1 MKKAINQ
8 VDKKNIFG
16 IRKSKIAGTVSA
28 VIAILGIFGATVTVS
43 ADTATISY
51 NYVTTNELSQSEK
64 EQIVSAIPQH
74 VKADTTVYV
83 VYQPKNTIN
92 LPNTGDIQT
101 PILATLGTGLIVLAI
116 TVVGKGK
123 KKRKVISGLF
133 TLATIGGSFIAQP
146 LAAIQVSTFAHLS
159 QSVTLT
165 VGDELPSGIKD
176 IAGFEF
182 VGYIY
187 HTDAS
192 QEIGTVPTIEEKSTS
207 SSDIT
212 VKPSSSVQNNEVA
225 PEHTS
230 QTSSETAISNT
241 SPIHGSLS
249 LNVPETSTSV
259 NEQTS
264 EVTSTTG
271 NGPEPSTET
280 VNSESLPTSS
290 TEPKSEIVKT
300 SEVIETSSVS
310 TVMSDSISYS
320 SEVVTSLEYG
330 SQLSESIIYSTEI
343 IYSEITS
350 TDSNGSTVSST
361 TEVSVPTSTIESVIV
376 STSTETSEIIS
387 TSSIVQVPSETT
399 VITSEVVESSEVIIH
414 SETPTSSENSVTN
427 SESSNSSETAID
439 SQEQTTSENS
449 VTNSEGSNNSET
461 AINSQEQTHSETE
474 TIPEQFETITET
486 LVEIIPFETITKTD
500 NTVWLSDS
508 PTLEVSGQ
516 NGSNTYKVSKKV
528 DKNGQ
533 VISEEKVLVEHIEPI
548 TQVIVSGT
556 KEFELVEETVTETI
570 PFETKQI
577 TDATKWKDDIP
588 TVKESGVNGT
598 NSFKV
603 TKKVDKNG
611 QVISEEKILVG
622 HIEPVTEVTVSGT
635 KEFELVEETV
645 TETIPFE
652 TKQITDATKWK
663 DENPTVK
670 ESGVNGTNS
679 FKVTKKVDK
688 NGQVISEEKILVEHI
703 EPITQVTVVGT
714 KEFEEKI
721 TVSKEIIP
729 FTTIEEKDSTKY
741 SSEPKQILVIGKNG
755 LNEITTITKVTK
767 DGTVISTSSSSK
779 ELEKMI
785 PEHIVVGTKVVSEND
800 LLLEIPVEAI
810 YSYDSTLTGYFGDA
824 KNLVSAEEIHAYPD
838 EKKVLAWDSEALD
851 QFASAENLT
860 QEQASKLENIL
871 NKEKLVQ
878 EFMTILNEGRRA
890 EGLVPMEVSTDPV
903 ILAGSQQRAT
913 EMAEYGS
920 LRYKGTPEGAH
931 KRPDGTNWQT
941 VFTQDEL
948 SGYSQIAENMGMRV
962 GDNIVELLD
971 EKYLAQSIYTQWYLS
986 PGHKKVMMLDIDNPR
1001 FAFSVSFGD
1010 KMEFNNENSN
1020 PNILAIFNLIVT
1032 NVATDGQEYVWI
1044 SAKP

>member
-1 MKKAINQ
+1 MKKATNQ
-8 VDKKNIFG
+8 VEKKNIFG

-83 VYQPKNTIN
+83 VYQPKNTTN

-146 LAAIQVSTFAHLS
+146 LAAIQVTTFAHLS

-439 SQEQTTSENS
+439 SQEQTISENS
-449 VTNSEGSNNSET
+449 VTNSESSNSSET

-500 NTVWLSDS
+500 NTAWSSNS
-508 PTLEVSGQ
+508 PTVEVSGQ

-548 TQVIVSGT
+548 TQVIVVGT

-570 PFETKQI
+570 PFETNQI

-598 NSFKV
+598 N
-603 TKKVDKNG
+603 T
-611 QVISEEKILVG
+611 
-622 HIEPVTEVTVSGT
+622 
-635 KEFELVEETV
+635 
-645 TETIPFE
+645 
-652 TKQITDATKWK
+652 
-663 DENPTVK
+663 
-670 ESGVNGTNS
+670 

-838 EKKVLAWDSEALD
+838 EKKALAWDSEALD

-931 KRPDGTNWQT
+931 KRPDGTNWQSI
-941 VFTQDEL
+941 FTQDEL

>member
-83 VYQPKNTIN
+83 VYQPKNTTN

-146 LAAIQVSTFAHLS
+146 LAAIQVTTFAHLS

-439 SQEQTTSENS
+439 SQEQTISENS
-449 VTNSEGSNNSET
+449 VTNSESSNSSET

-516 NGSNTYKVSKKV
+516 NGSNTFKVSKKI

-548 TQVIVSGT
+548 NQVIVVGT

-611 QVISEEKILVG
+611 QVISEEKILG
-622 HIEPVTEVTVSGT
+622 EHIEPVTQVIVSGT

>member
-1 MKKAINQ
+1 
-8 VDKKNIFG
+8 
-16 IRKSKIAGTVSA
+16 
-28 VIAILGIFGATVTVS
+28 
-43 ADTATISY
+43 
-51 NYVTTNELSQSEK
+51 
-64 EQIVSAIPQH
+64 
-74 VKADTTVYV
+74 
-83 VYQPKNTIN
+83 
-92 LPNTGDIQT
+92 
-101 PILATLGTGLIVLAI
+101 
-116 TVVGKGK
+116 
-123 KKRKVISGLF
+123 
-133 TLATIGGSFIAQP
+133 
-146 LAAIQVSTFAHLS
+146 
-159 QSVTLT
+159 
-165 VGDELPSGIKD
+165 
-176 IAGFEF
+176 
-182 VGYIY
+182 
-187 HTDAS
+187 
-192 QEIGTVPTIEEKSTS
+192 
-207 SSDIT
+207 
-212 VKPSSSVQNNEVA
+212 
-225 PEHTS
+225 
-230 QTSSETAISNT
+230 
-241 SPIHGSLS
+241 
-249 LNVPETSTSV
+249 
-259 NEQTS
+259 
-264 EVTSTTG
+264 
-271 NGPEPSTET
+271 
-280 VNSESLPTSS
+280 
-290 TEPKSEIVKT
+290 
-300 SEVIETSSVS
+300 
-310 TVMSDSISYS
+310 
-320 SEVVTSLEYG
+320 
-330 SQLSESIIYSTEI
+330 
-343 IYSEITS
+343 
-350 TDSNGSTVSST
+350 
-361 TEVSVPTSTIESVIV
+361 
-376 STSTETSEIIS
+376 
-387 TSSIVQVPSETT
+387 
-399 VITSEVVESSEVIIH
+399 
-414 SETPTSSENSVTN
+414 
-427 SESSNSSETAID
+427 
-439 SQEQTTSENS
+439 
-449 VTNSEGSNNSET
+449 
-461 AINSQEQTHSETE
+461 
-474 TIPEQFETITET
+474 
-486 LVEIIPFETITKTD
+486 
-500 NTVWLSDS
+500 
-508 PTLEVSGQ
+508 
-516 NGSNTYKVSKKV
+516 
-528 DKNGQ
+528 
-533 VISEEKVLVEHIEPI
+533 
-548 TQVIVSGT
+548 
-556 KEFELVEETVTETI
+556 
-570 PFETKQI
+570 
-577 TDATKWKDDIP
+577 
-588 TVKESGVNGT
+588 
-598 NSFKV
+598 
-603 TKKVDKNG
+603 
-611 QVISEEKILVG
+611 
-622 HIEPVTEVTVSGT
+622 
-635 KEFELVEETV
+635 LVEETV

-670 ESGVNGTNS
+670 ESGVNGTNT

-931 KRPDGTNWQT
+931 KRPDGTNWQSI
-941 VFTQDEL
+941 FTQDEL

>member
-1 MKKAINQ
+1 MKKATNQ
-8 VDKKNIFG
+8 VEKKNIFG

-83 VYQPKNTIN
+83 VYQPKNTTN

-146 LAAIQVSTFAHLS
+146 LAAIQVTTFAHLS

-439 SQEQTTSENS
+439 SQEQTISENS
-449 VTNSEGSNNSET
+449 VTNSESSNSSET

-516 NGSNTYKVSKKV
+516 NGSNTFKVSKKI

-548 TQVIVSGT
+548 NQVIVVGT

-611 QVISEEKILVG
+611 QVISEEKILG
-622 HIEPVTEVTVSGT
+622 EHIEPVTQVIVSGT

>member
-1 MKKAINQ
+1 MKKATNQ

-16 IRKSKIAGTVSA
+16 IRKSKIAGAVSA

-83 VYQPKNTIN
+83 VYQPKNTTN

-146 LAAIQVSTFAHLS
+146 LAAIQVTTFAHLS

-330 SQLSESIIYSTEI
+330 SQLSESITYSTEI

-449 VTNSEGSNNSET
+449 VTNSESSNSSET

-500 NTVWLSDS
+500 NTAWSSDS
-508 PTLEVSGQ
+508 PTVEVSGQ

-533 VISEEKVLVEHIEPI
+533 VISEEKILVEHIEPV
-548 TQVIVSGT
+548 TQVNV
-556 KEFELVEETVTETI
+556 V
-570 PFETKQI
+570 
-577 TDATKWKDDIP
+577 
-588 TVKESGVNGT
+588 
-598 NSFKV
+598 
-603 TKKVDKNG
+603 
-611 QVISEEKILVG
+611 
-622 HIEPVTEVTVSGT
+622 GT

-670 ESGVNGTNS
+670 ESGVNGTNT

-688 NGQVISEEKILVEHI
+688 NGQVISEEKVLVEHI
-703 EPITQVTVVGT
+703 EPVTQVIVVGTKEFELVEETVTETIPFETKQITDATKWKDDIPTVKESGLNGTNTFKVTKKVDKNGQVISEEKVLVEHIEPVTQVTVVGT

-800 LLLEIPVEAI
+800 LLLAIPVEAI

-931 KRPDGTNWQT
+931 KRPDGTNWQI

-948 SGYSQIAENMGMRV
+948 SGYSQIAENMGMRA

-1001 FAFSVSFGD
+1001 FAFSVGFGD
-1010 KMEFNNENSN
+1010 KMEFNNENGN
-1020 PNILAIFNLIVT
+1020 PDVLAIFNLIVT

>member
-1 MKKAINQ
+1 MKKATNQ
-8 VDKKNIFG
+8 VEKKNIFG

-28 VIAILGIFGATVTVS
+28 IIAILGIFGATVTVS

-83 VYQPKNTIN
+83 VYQPKNTTN

-116 TVVGKGK
+116 TVVEKGK

-133 TLATIGGSFIAQP
+133 TLATISGSFIAQP

-259 NEQTS
+259 KEQTS

-290 TEPKSEIVKT
+290 TEPQSEIVKT
-300 SEVIETSSVS
+300 TEVIETSSVS

-427 SESSNSSETAID
+427 SEISNSSETAID

-449 VTNSEGSNNSET
+449 VTNSESSNSSET

-516 NGSNTYKVSKKV
+516 NGSNTFKVSKKI

-548 TQVIVSGT
+548 NQVIVVGT

-611 QVISEEKILVG
+611 QVISEEKILG
-622 HIEPVTEVTVSGT
+622 EHIEPVTQVIVSGT

>member
-165 VGDELPSGIKD
+165 IGDELPSGIKD

-439 SQEQTTSENS
+439 SQEQTISENS
-449 VTNSEGSNNSET
+449 VTNSESSNSSET

-474 TIPEQFETITET
+474 TIPEQFEIITET

-500 NTVWLSDS
+500 NTAWLSDS
-508 PTLEVSGQ
+508 PTVEVSGQ

-548 TQVIVSGT
+548 NQVIV
-556 KEFELVEETVTETI
+556 V
-570 PFETKQI
+570 
-577 TDATKWKDDIP
+577 
-588 TVKESGVNGT
+588 
-598 NSFKV
+598 
-603 TKKVDKNG
+603 
-611 QVISEEKILVG
+611 
-622 HIEPVTEVTVSGT
+622 GT

-670 ESGVNGTNS
+670 ESGINGSNT

-688 NGQVISEEKILVEHI
+688 NRQVISEEKILVEHIEPINQVIVVGTKEFELVEETVTEIIPFETKQITDATKWKDDIPTVKESGINGSNTFKVTKKVDKNRQVISEEKILVEHI

-890 EGLVPMEVSTDPV
+890 EGLVPMEVTTDPV

-920 LRYKGTPEGAH
+920 LRYKGTPDGAH
-931 KRPDGTNWQT
+931 KRPDGTNWQSI
-941 VFTQDEL
+941 FTQDEL

-1020 PNILAIFNLIVT
+1020 PNILTIFNLIVT

>member
-83 VYQPKNTIN
+83 VYQPKNTTN

-146 LAAIQVSTFAHLS
+146 LAAIQVTTFAHLS

-310 TVMSDSISYS
+310 TVMSDSIFYS

-427 SESSNSSETAID
+427 SESSNSSETAI
-439 SQEQTTSENS
+439 
-449 VTNSEGSNNSET
+449 
-461 AINSQEQTHSETE
+461 NSQEQTHSETE

-516 NGSNTYKVSKKV
+516 NGSNTYKVSKKI

-548 TQVIVSGT
+548 NQVIVVGT

-588 TVKESGVNGT
+588 TVKE
-598 NSFKV
+598 
-603 TKKVDKNG
+603 
-611 QVISEEKILVG
+611 
-622 HIEPVTEVTVSGT
+622 
-635 KEFELVEETV
+635 
-645 TETIPFE
+645 
-652 TKQITDATKWK
+652 
-663 DENPTVK
+663 
-670 ESGVNGTNS
+670 
-679 FKVTKKVDK
+679 
-688 NGQVISEEKILVEHI
+688 
-703 EPITQVTVVGT
+703 
-714 KEFEEKI
+714 
-721 TVSKEIIP
+721 
-729 FTTIEEKDSTKY
+729 
-741 SSEPKQILVIGKNG
+741 
-755 LNEITTITKVTK
+755 
-767 DGTVISTSSSSK
+767 
-779 ELEKMI
+779 
-785 PEHIVVGTKVVSEND
+785 
-800 LLLEIPVEAI
+800 
-810 YSYDSTLTGYFGDA
+810 
-824 KNLVSAEEIHAYPD
+824 
-838 EKKVLAWDSEALD
+838 
-851 QFASAENLT
+851 
-860 QEQASKLENIL
+860 
-871 NKEKLVQ
+871 
-878 EFMTILNEGRRA
+878 
-890 EGLVPMEVSTDPV
+890 
-903 ILAGSQQRAT
+903 
-913 EMAEYGS
+913 
-920 LRYKGTPEGAH
+920 
-931 KRPDGTNWQT
+931 
-941 VFTQDEL
+941 
-948 SGYSQIAENMGMRV
+948 
-962 GDNIVELLD
+962 
-971 EKYLAQSIYTQWYLS
+971 
-986 PGHKKVMMLDIDNPR
+986 
-1001 FAFSVSFGD
+1001 
-1010 KMEFNNENSN
+1010 
-1020 PNILAIFNLIVT
+1020 
-1032 NVATDGQEYVWI
+1032 
-1044 SAKP
+1044 

>member
-1 MKKAINQ
+1 MKKATNQ
-8 VDKKNIFG
+8 VEKKNIFG

-83 VYQPKNTIN
+83 VYQPKNTTN

-146 LAAIQVSTFAHLS
+146 LAAIQVTTFAHLS

-439 SQEQTTSENS
+439 SQEQTISENS
-449 VTNSEGSNNSET
+449 VTNSESSNSSET

-516 NGSNTYKVSKKV
+516 NGSNTFKVSKKI

-548 TQVIVSGT
+548 NQVIVVGT

-611 QVISEEKILVG
+611 QVISEEKILG
-622 HIEPVTEVTVSGT
+622 EHIEPVTQVIVSRT

>member
-1 MKKAINQ
+1 MKKATNQ
-8 VDKKNIFG
+8 VEKKNIFG

-83 VYQPKNTIN
+83 VYQPKNTTN

-146 LAAIQVSTFAHLS
+146 LAAIQVTTFAHLS

-259 NEQTS
+259 KEQTS

-280 VNSESLPTSS
+280 VNSESLPSSS
-290 TEPKSEIVKT
+290 TEPQSEIVKT

-361 TEVSVPTSTIESVIV
+361 TEVTVPTSTIESVIV
-376 STSTETSEIIS
+376 STSAETSEIIS

-449 VTNSEGSNNSET
+449 VTNSESSNSSET

-500 NTVWLSDS
+500 NTAWSSNS
-508 PTLEVSGQ
+508 PTVEVSGQ

-533 VISEEKVLVEHIEPI
+533 VISEEKVLVEHIEPV
-548 TQVIVSGT
+548 TQV
-556 KEFELVEETVTETI
+556 TV
-570 PFETKQI
+570 
-577 TDATKWKDDIP
+577 
-588 TVKESGVNGT
+588 V
-598 NSFKV
+598 
-603 TKKVDKNG
+603 
-611 QVISEEKILVG
+611 
-622 HIEPVTEVTVSGT
+622 GT

-931 KRPDGTNWQT
+931 KRPDGTNWQSI
-941 VFTQDEL
+941 FTQDEL

>member
-1 MKKAINQ
+1 MKKATNQ
-8 VDKKNIFG
+8 VEKKNIFG

-83 VYQPKNTIN
+83 VYQPKNTTN

-146 LAAIQVSTFAHLS
+146 LAAIQVTTFAHLS

-439 SQEQTTSENS
+439 SQEQTISENS
-449 VTNSEGSNNSET
+449 VTNSESSNSSET

-516 NGSNTYKVSKKV
+516 NGSNTFKVSKKI

-548 TQVIVSGT
+548 NQVIV
-556 KEFELVEETVTETI
+556 V
-570 PFETKQI
+570 
-577 TDATKWKDDIP
+577 
-588 TVKESGVNGT
+588 
-598 NSFKV
+598 
-603 TKKVDKNG
+603 
-611 QVISEEKILVG
+611 
-622 HIEPVTEVTVSGT
+622 GT

-670 ESGVNGTNS
+670 ESGVNGTNTFKVTKKVDKNGQVITEEKVLVEHIEPVTEVTVVGTKEFELVEETVTETIPFETKQITDATKWKDDIPTVKES
-679 FKVTKKVDK
+679 GINGSNTFKVTKKVDK

-878 EFMTILNEGRRA
+878 EFMTILNEDRRA

>member
-1 MKKAINQ
+1 MKKATNQ
-8 VDKKNIFG
+8 VEKKNIFG

-83 VYQPKNTIN
+83 VYQPKNTTN

-146 LAAIQVSTFAHLS
+146 LAAIQVTTFAHLS

-439 SQEQTTSENS
+439 SQEQTISENS
-449 VTNSEGSNNSET
+449 VTNSESSNSSET

-500 NTVWLSDS
+500 NTAWSSDS
-508 PTLEVSGQ
+508 PTVEVSGQ
-516 NGSNTYKVSKKV
+516 NGSNTYKVSKIV

-548 TQVIVSGT
+548 NQVIV
-556 KEFELVEETVTETI
+556 V
-570 PFETKQI
+570 
-577 TDATKWKDDIP
+577 
-588 TVKESGVNGT
+588 
-598 NSFKV
+598 
-603 TKKVDKNG
+603 
-611 QVISEEKILVG
+611 
-622 HIEPVTEVTVSGT
+622 GT

-670 ESGVNGTNS
+670 ESGVNGTNTFKVTKKVDKNGQVITEEKVLVEHIEPVTEVTVVGTKEFELVEETVTETIPFETKQITDATKWKDDIPTVKES
-679 FKVTKKVDK
+679 GINGSNTFKVTKKVDK

>member
-1 MKKAINQ
+1 MKKTTNQ

-83 VYQPKNTIN
+83 VYQPKNTTN

-146 LAAIQVSTFAHLS
+146 LAAIQVTTFAHLS

-176 IAGFEF
+176 ISGYEF

-212 VKPSSSVQNNEVA
+212 VRPSSSVQNNEVA

-259 NEQTS
+259 KEQTS

-280 VNSESLPTSS
+280 VNSESLPSSS
-290 TEPKSEIVKT
+290 TEPQSEIVKT

-361 TEVSVPTSTIESVIV
+361 TEVTVPTSTIESVIV
-376 STSTETSEIIS
+376 STSAETSEIIS

-449 VTNSEGSNNSET
+449 VTNSESSNSSET

-500 NTVWLSDS
+500 NTAWSSDS
-508 PTLEVSGQ
+508 PTVEVSGQ

-533 VISEEKVLVEHIEPI
+533 VISEEKILVEHIEPV
-548 TQVIVSGT
+548 TQVI
-556 KEFELVEETVTETI
+556 
-570 PFETKQI
+570 
-577 TDATKWKDDIP
+577 
-588 TVKESGVNGT
+588 
-598 NSFKV
+598 
-603 TKKVDKNG
+603 
-611 QVISEEKILVG
+611 
-622 HIEPVTEVTVSGT
+622 VSGT

>member
-1 MKKAINQ
+1 MKKTTNQ

-83 VYQPKNTIN
+83 VYQPKNTTN

-146 LAAIQVSTFAHLS
+146 LAAIQVTTFAHLS

-241 SPIHGSLS
+241 SPIHGSIS

-259 NEQTS
+259 KEQTS

-290 TEPKSEIVKT
+290 TEPQSEIVKT

-310 TVMSDSISYS
+310 TVISDSISYS

-361 TEVSVPTSTIESVIV
+361 TEVTVPTSTIESVIV
-376 STSTETSEIIS
+376 STSAETSEIIS

-427 SESSNSSETAID
+427 SESSNSSETAI
-439 SQEQTTSENS
+439 
-449 VTNSEGSNNSET
+449 
-461 AINSQEQTHSETE
+461 NSQEQTHSETE

-500 NTVWLSDS
+500 NTAWLSDS
-508 PTLEVSGQ
+508 PTVEVSGQ
-516 NGSNTYKVSKKV
+516 NGSNTYKVSKIV

-548 TQVIVSGT
+548 NQVIVVGT

-577 TDATKWKDDIP
+577 TDATKWKDENP

-598 NSFKV
+598 NTFKV

-611 QVISEEKILVG
+611 QVISEEKILVE
-622 HIEPVTEVTVSGT
+622 HIEPVTQVIASGT

-688 NGQVISEEKILVEHI
+688 NRQVISEEKILVEHI
-703 EPITQVTVVGT
+703 EPVTQVIVVGT

-931 KRPDGTNWQT
+931 KRPDGTNWQSI
-941 VFTQDEL
+941 FTQDEL

-1020 PNILAIFNLIVT
+1020 PNILTIFNLIVT

>member
-1 MKKAINQ
+1 MKKATNQ
-8 VDKKNIFG
+8 VEKKNIFG

-83 VYQPKNTIN
+83 VYQPKNTTN

-146 LAAIQVSTFAHLS
+146 LAAIQVTTFAHLS

-439 SQEQTTSENS
+439 SQEQTISENS
-449 VTNSEGSNNSET
+449 VTNSESSNSSET

-500 NTVWLSDS
+500 NTAWSSDS
-508 PTLEVSGQ
+508 PTVEVSGQ
-516 NGSNTYKVSKKV
+516 NGSNTFKVSKKI

-548 TQVIVSGT
+548 NQVIVVGT

-611 QVISEEKILVG
+611 QVISEEKILG
-622 HIEPVTEVTVSGT
+622 EHIEPVTQVIVSGT

-670 ESGVNGTNS
+670 ESGVNGTNT

-948 SGYSQIAENMGMRV
+948 SGYSQIAENMRMRV

>member
-1 MKKAINQ
+1 MKKATNQ
-8 VDKKNIFG
+8 VEKKNIFG

-83 VYQPKNTIN
+83 VYQPKNTTN

-146 LAAIQVSTFAHLS
+146 LAAIQVTTFAHLS

-165 VGDELPSGIKD
+165 IGDELPSGIKD

-439 SQEQTTSENS
+439 SQEQTISENS
-449 VTNSEGSNNSET
+449 VTNSESSNSSET

-516 NGSNTYKVSKKV
+516 NGSNTFKVSKKI

-548 TQVIVSGT
+548 NQVIV
-556 KEFELVEETVTETI
+556 V
-570 PFETKQI
+570 
-577 TDATKWKDDIP
+577 
-588 TVKESGVNGT
+588 
-598 NSFKV
+598 
-603 TKKVDKNG
+603 
-611 QVISEEKILVG
+611 
-622 HIEPVTEVTVSGT
+622 GT

-1020 PNILAIFNLIVT
+1020 PNILAILNLIVT

>member
-1 MKKAINQ
+1 MKKATNQ

-16 IRKSKIAGTVSA
+16 IRKSKIAGAVSA

-64 EQIVSAIPQH
+64 EQIISAIPQH

-83 VYQPKNTIN
+83 VYQPKNTTN

-165 VGDELPSGIKD
+165 IGDELPSGIKD
-176 IAGFEF
+176 ISGYEF

-290 TEPKSEIVKT
+290 TEPQSEIVKT

-449 VTNSEGSNNSET
+449 VTNSESSNSSET

-500 NTVWLSDS
+500 NTAWLSDS
-508 PTLEVSGQ
+508 PTVEVSGQ
-516 NGSNTYKVSKKV
+516 NGSNTYKVS
-528 DKNGQ
+528 
-533 VISEEKVLVEHIEPI
+533 
-548 TQVIVSGT
+548 
-556 KEFELVEETVTETI
+556 
-570 PFETKQI
+570 
-577 TDATKWKDDIP
+577 
-588 TVKESGVNGT
+588 
-598 NSFKV
+598 
-603 TKKVDKNG
+603 
-611 QVISEEKILVG
+611 
-622 HIEPVTEVTVSGT
+622 
-635 KEFELVEETV
+635 
-645 TETIPFE
+645 
-652 TKQITDATKWK
+652 
-663 DENPTVK
+663 
-670 ESGVNGTNS
+670 
-679 FKVTKKVDK
+679 KKVDK

-931 KRPDGTNWQT
+931 KRPDGTNWQSI
-941 VFTQDEL
+941 FTQDEL

>member
-1 MKKAINQ
+1 MKKATNQ

-16 IRKSKIAGTVSA
+16 IRKSKIAGAVSA

-83 VYQPKNTIN
+83 VYQPKNTTN

-439 SQEQTTSENS
+439 SQEQTISENS
-449 VTNSEGSNNSET
+449 VTNSESSNSSET

-500 NTVWLSDS
+500 NTAWSSDS
-508 PTLEVSGQ
+508 PTVGVSGQ
-516 NGSNTYKVSKKV
+516 NGSNTYKVS
-528 DKNGQ
+528 
-533 VISEEKVLVEHIEPI
+533 
-548 TQVIVSGT
+548 
-556 KEFELVEETVTETI
+556 
-570 PFETKQI
+570 
-577 TDATKWKDDIP
+577 
-588 TVKESGVNGT
+588 
-598 NSFKV
+598 
-603 TKKVDKNG
+603 
-611 QVISEEKILVG
+611 
-622 HIEPVTEVTVSGT
+622 
-635 KEFELVEETV
+635 
-645 TETIPFE
+645 
-652 TKQITDATKWK
+652 
-663 DENPTVK
+663 
-670 ESGVNGTNS
+670 
-679 FKVTKKVDK
+679 KKVDK

-714 KEFEEKI
+714 K
-721 TVSKEIIP
+721 
-729 FTTIEEKDSTKY
+729 
-741 SSEPKQILVIGKNG
+741 
-755 LNEITTITKVTK
+755 
-767 DGTVISTSSSSK
+767 
-779 ELEKMI
+779 
-785 PEHIVVGTKVVSEND
+785 
-800 LLLEIPVEAI
+800 
-810 YSYDSTLTGYFGDA
+810 
-824 KNLVSAEEIHAYPD
+824 
-838 EKKVLAWDSEALD
+838 
-851 QFASAENLT
+851 
-860 QEQASKLENIL
+860 
-871 NKEKLVQ
+871 
-878 EFMTILNEGRRA
+878 
-890 EGLVPMEVSTDPV
+890 
-903 ILAGSQQRAT
+903 
-913 EMAEYGS
+913 
-920 LRYKGTPEGAH
+920 
-931 KRPDGTNWQT
+931 
-941 VFTQDEL
+941 
-948 SGYSQIAENMGMRV
+948 
-962 GDNIVELLD
+962 
-971 EKYLAQSIYTQWYLS
+971 
-986 PGHKKVMMLDIDNPR
+986 
-1001 FAFSVSFGD
+1001 
-1010 KMEFNNENSN
+1010 
-1020 PNILAIFNLIVT
+1020 
-1032 NVATDGQEYVWI
+1032 
-1044 SAKP
+1044 

>member
-1 MKKAINQ
+1 MKKATNQ
-8 VDKKNIFG
+8 VEKKNIFG

-83 VYQPKNTIN
+83 VYQPKNTTN

-146 LAAIQVSTFAHLS
+146 LAAIQVTTFAHLS

-165 VGDELPSGIKD
+165 IGDELPSGIKD

-439 SQEQTTSENS
+439 SQEQTISENS
-449 VTNSEGSNNSET
+449 VTNSESSNSSET

-516 NGSNTYKVSKKV
+516 NGSNTFKVSKKI

-548 TQVIVSGT
+548 NQVIV
-556 KEFELVEETVTETI
+556 V
-570 PFETKQI
+570 
-577 TDATKWKDDIP
+577 
-588 TVKESGVNGT
+588 
-598 NSFKV
+598 
-603 TKKVDKNG
+603 
-611 QVISEEKILVG
+611 
-622 HIEPVTEVTVSGT
+622 GT

>member
-1 MKKAINQ
+1 MKKTTNQ

-83 VYQPKNTIN
+83 VYQPKNTTN

-146 LAAIQVSTFAHLS
+146 LAAIQVTTFAHLS

-361 TEVSVPTSTIESVIV
+361 TEVSVPTSTIESVII

-449 VTNSEGSNNSET
+449 VTNSESSNSSET

-500 NTVWLSDS
+500 NTAWLSDS
-508 PTLEVSGQ
+508 PTVEVSGQ

-533 VISEEKVLVEHIEPI
+533 VISEEKILVEHIEPV
-548 TQVIVSGT
+548 TQVIVVGT

-611 QVISEEKILVG
+611 QVISEEKVLVE
-622 HIEPVTEVTVSGT
+622 HIEPINQVIVSGT

-688 NGQVISEEKILVEHI
+688 NGQVISEEKILGEHI

-890 EGLVPMEVSTDPV
+890 EGLVPMEVTTDPV

-931 KRPDGTNWQT
+931 KRPDGTNWQSI
-941 VFTQDEL
+941 FTQDEL

-971 EKYLAQSIYTQWYLS
+971 EKYLAHSIYTQWYLS

-1032 NVATDGQEYVWI
+1032 NVATDGQEYV
-1044 SAKP
+1044 

>member
-449 VTNSEGSNNSET
+449 VTNSESSNSSET

-516 NGSNTYKVSKKV
+516 NGSNTFKVSKKI

-548 TQVIVSGT
+548 NQVIVVGT

-611 QVISEEKILVG
+611 QVISEEKILG
-622 HIEPVTEVTVSGT
+622 EHIEPVTQVIVSGT

-931 KRPDGTNWQT
+931 KRPDGTNWQSI
-941 VFTQDEL
+941 FTQDEL

>member
-1 MKKAINQ
+1 MKKATNQ
-8 VDKKNIFG
+8 VEKKNIFG

-83 VYQPKNTIN
+83 VYQPKNTTN

-146 LAAIQVSTFAHLS
+146 LAAIQVTTFAHLS

-439 SQEQTTSENS
+439 SQEQTISENS
-449 VTNSEGSNNSET
+449 VTNSESSNSSET

-516 NGSNTYKVSKKV
+516 NGSNTFKVSKKI

-548 TQVIVSGT
+548 NQVIVVGT

-611 QVISEEKILVG
+611 QVISEEKILG
-622 HIEPVTEVTVSGT
+622 EHIEPVTQVIVSGT

-670 ESGVNGTNS
+670 ESGVNGTNT

>member
-83 VYQPKNTIN
+83 VYQPKNTTN

-146 LAAIQVSTFAHLS
+146 LAAIQVTTFAHLS

-310 TVMSDSISYS
+310 TVMSDSIFYS

-427 SESSNSSETAID
+427 SESSNSSETAI
-439 SQEQTTSENS
+439 
-449 VTNSEGSNNSET
+449 
-461 AINSQEQTHSETE
+461 NSQEQTHSETE

-516 NGSNTYKVSKKV
+516 NGSNTYKVSKKI

-548 TQVIVSGT
+548 NQVIVVGT

-611 QVISEEKILVG
+611 QVISEEKILG
-622 HIEPVTEVTVSGT
+622 EHIEPVTQVIVSGT

>member
-1 MKKAINQ
+1 MKKATNQ
-8 VDKKNIFG
+8 VEKKNIFG

-83 VYQPKNTIN
+83 VYQPKNTTN

-146 LAAIQVSTFAHLS
+146 LAAIQVTTFAHLS

-310 TVMSDSISYS
+310 TVMSDSIFYS

-439 SQEQTTSENS
+439 SQEQTISENS
-449 VTNSEGSNNSET
+449 VTNSESSNSSET

-516 NGSNTYKVSKKV
+516 NGSNTYKVSKKI

-548 TQVIVSGT
+548 NQVIVVGT

-611 QVISEEKILVG
+611 QVISEEKILG
-622 HIEPVTEVTVSGT
+622 EHIEPVTQVIVSGT

-670 ESGVNGTNS
+670 ESGVNGTNT

>member
-1 MKKAINQ
+1 MKKATNQ

-16 IRKSKIAGTVSA
+16 IRKSKIAGAVSA

-83 VYQPKNTIN
+83 VYQPKNTTN

-439 SQEQTTSENS
+439 SQEQTISENS
-449 VTNSEGSNNSET
+449 VTNSESSNSSET

-500 NTVWLSDS
+500 NTAWSSDS
-508 PTLEVSGQ
+508 PTVGVSGQ

-533 VISEEKVLVEHIEPI
+533 VISEEKILVEHIEPI
-548 TQVIVSGT
+548 TQV
-556 KEFELVEETVTETI
+556 TV
-570 PFETKQI
+570 
-577 TDATKWKDDIP
+577 
-588 TVKESGVNGT
+588 V
-598 NSFKV
+598 
-603 TKKVDKNG
+603 
-611 QVISEEKILVG
+611 
-622 HIEPVTEVTVSGT
+622 GT

-670 ESGVNGTNS
+670 ESGVNGTNTFKVTKKVDKNGQVITEEKVLVEHIEPVTEVIVS
-679 FKVTKKVDK
+679 GTKEFELVEETVTETIPFETKQITDATKWKDDIPTVKESGINGSNTFKVTKKVDK

-838 EKKVLAWDSEALD
+838 EKKALAWDSEALD

-931 KRPDGTNWQT
+931 KRPDGTNWQSI
-941 VFTQDEL
+941 FTQDEL

-1010 KMEFNNENSN
+1010 KMEFNNENRN

>member
-1 MKKAINQ
+1 MKKATNQ
-8 VDKKNIFG
+8 VEKKNIFG

-83 VYQPKNTIN
+83 VYQPKNTTN

-146 LAAIQVSTFAHLS
+146 LAAIQVTTFAHLS

-290 TEPKSEIVKT
+290 TEPQSEIVKT

-556 KEFELVEETVTETI
+556 KEFELVEETVTESI

-611 QVISEEKILVG
+611 QVISEEKILV
-622 HIEPVTEVTVSGT
+622 
-635 KEFELVEETV
+635 
-645 TETIPFE
+645 
-652 TKQITDATKWK
+652 
-663 DENPTVK
+663 
-670 ESGVNGTNS
+670 
-679 FKVTKKVDK
+679 
-688 NGQVISEEKILVEHI
+688 EHI
-703 EPITQVTVVGT
+703 EPITQVIVSGT

-920 LRYKGTPEGAH
+920 LRYKGTPDGAH
-931 KRPDGTNWQT
+931 KRPDGTNWQSI
-941 VFTQDEL
+941 FTQDEL

-1020 PNILAIFNLIVT
+1020 PNILTIFNLIVT

>member
-1 MKKAINQ
+1 MKKTTNQ

-64 EQIVSAIPQH
+64 EQIISAIPQH

-83 VYQPKNTIN
+83 VYQPKNTTN

-165 VGDELPSGIKD
+165 IGDELPSGIKD
-176 IAGFEF
+176 ISGYEF

-290 TEPKSEIVKT
+290 TEPQSEIVKT

-414 SETPTSSENSVTN
+414 SETPTSSENSGTSSDVNNNSETTIDSQEQTTSENSVTN
-427 SESSNSSETAID
+427 SEISNNSETAID

-449 VTNSEGSNNSET
+449 VTNSEISNNSET
-461 AINSQEQTHSETE
+461 AIDSQEQTHSETE

-486 LVEIIPFETITKTD
+486 LVETIPFETKQITDSTKWKDEIPTVKESGLNGA
-500 NTVWLSDS
+500 NTF
-508 PTLEVSGQ
+508 
-516 NGSNTYKVSKKV
+516 KVTKKV
-528 DKNGQ
+528 DKNGR
-533 VISEEKVLVEHIEPI
+533 VISEEKVLVEHIEPV
-548 TQVIVSGT
+548 TQVIV
-556 KEFELVEETVTETI
+556 I
-570 PFETKQI
+570 
-577 TDATKWKDDIP
+577 
-588 TVKESGVNGT
+588 
-598 NSFKV
+598 
-603 TKKVDKNG
+603 
-611 QVISEEKILVG
+611 
-622 HIEPVTEVTVSGT
+622 GT

-663 DENPTVK
+663 DEIPTVK
-670 ESGVNGTNS
+670 ESGLNGTNT
-679 FKVTKKVDK
+679 FKVTKKV
-688 NGQVISEEKILVEHI
+688 
-703 EPITQVTVVGT
+703 
-714 KEFEEKI
+714 
-721 TVSKEIIP
+721 
-729 FTTIEEKDSTKY
+729 
-741 SSEPKQILVIGKNG
+741 
-755 LNEITTITKVTK
+755 
-767 DGTVISTSSSSK
+767 
-779 ELEKMI
+779 
-785 PEHIVVGTKVVSEND
+785 
-800 LLLEIPVEAI
+800 
-810 YSYDSTLTGYFGDA
+810 
-824 KNLVSAEEIHAYPD
+824 
-838 EKKVLAWDSEALD
+838 
-851 QFASAENLT
+851 
-860 QEQASKLENIL
+860 
-871 NKEKLVQ
+871 
-878 EFMTILNEGRRA
+878 
-890 EGLVPMEVSTDPV
+890 
-903 ILAGSQQRAT
+903 
-913 EMAEYGS
+913 
-920 LRYKGTPEGAH
+920 
-931 KRPDGTNWQT
+931 
-941 VFTQDEL
+941 
-948 SGYSQIAENMGMRV
+948 
-962 GDNIVELLD
+962 
-971 EKYLAQSIYTQWYLS
+971 
-986 PGHKKVMMLDIDNPR
+986 
-1001 FAFSVSFGD
+1001 
-1010 KMEFNNENSN
+1010 
-1020 PNILAIFNLIVT
+1020 
-1032 NVATDGQEYVWI
+1032 
-1044 SAKP
+1044 

>member
-1 MKKAINQ
+1 MKKATNQ

-16 IRKSKIAGTVSA
+16 IRKSKIAGAVSA

-83 VYQPKNTIN
+83 VYQPKNTTN

-146 LAAIQVSTFAHLS
+146 LAAIQVTTFAHLS

-165 VGDELPSGIKD
+165 IGDELPSGIKD

-212 VKPSSSVQNNEVA
+212 VKPSSSVQNNEIA

-259 NEQTS
+259 KEQTS

-280 VNSESLPTSS
+280 VNSESLPTIS
-290 TEPKSEIVKT
+290 TEPQSEIVKT

-361 TEVSVPTSTIESVIV
+361 TEVTVPTSTIESVIV

-500 NTVWLSDS
+500 NTAWSSDS
-508 PTLEVSGQ
+508 PTVEVSGQ

-533 VISEEKVLVEHIEPI
+533 VISEEKVLVEHIEPV

-570 PFETKQI
+570 PFET
-577 TDATKWKDDIP
+577 
-588 TVKESGVNGT
+588 
-598 NSFKV
+598 
-603 TKKVDKNG
+603 
-611 QVISEEKILVG
+611 
-622 HIEPVTEVTVSGT
+622 
-635 KEFELVEETV
+635 
-645 TETIPFE
+645 
-652 TKQITDATKWK
+652 
-663 DENPTVK
+663 
-670 ESGVNGTNS
+670 
-679 FKVTKKVDK
+679 
-688 NGQVISEEKILVEHI
+688 
-703 EPITQVTVVGT
+703 
-714 KEFEEKI
+714 
-721 TVSKEIIP
+721 
-729 FTTIEEKDSTKY
+729 
-741 SSEPKQILVIGKNG
+741 
-755 LNEITTITKVTK
+755 
-767 DGTVISTSSSSK
+767 
-779 ELEKMI
+779 
-785 PEHIVVGTKVVSEND
+785 
-800 LLLEIPVEAI
+800 
-810 YSYDSTLTGYFGDA
+810 
-824 KNLVSAEEIHAYPD
+824 
-838 EKKVLAWDSEALD
+838 
-851 QFASAENLT
+851 
-860 QEQASKLENIL
+860 
-871 NKEKLVQ
+871 
-878 EFMTILNEGRRA
+878 
-890 EGLVPMEVSTDPV
+890 
-903 ILAGSQQRAT
+903 
-913 EMAEYGS
+913 
-920 LRYKGTPEGAH
+920 
-931 KRPDGTNWQT
+931 
-941 VFTQDEL
+941 
-948 SGYSQIAENMGMRV
+948 
-962 GDNIVELLD
+962 
-971 EKYLAQSIYTQWYLS
+971 
-986 PGHKKVMMLDIDNPR
+986 
-1001 FAFSVSFGD
+1001 
-1010 KMEFNNENSN
+1010 
-1020 PNILAIFNLIVT
+1020 
-1032 NVATDGQEYVWI
+1032 
-1044 SAKP
+1044 

>member
-1 MKKAINQ
+1 MKKATNQ
-8 VDKKNIFG
+8 VEKKNIFG

-83 VYQPKNTIN
+83 VYQPKNTTN

-146 LAAIQVSTFAHLS
+146 LAAIQVTTFAHLS

-439 SQEQTTSENS
+439 SQEQTISENS
-449 VTNSEGSNNSET
+449 VTNSESSNSSET

-516 NGSNTYKVSKKV
+516 NGSNTYKVSKKI

-548 TQVIVSGT
+548 NQVIVVGT

-611 QVISEEKILVG
+611 QVISEEKILG
-622 HIEPVTEVTVSGT
+622 EHIEPVTQVIVSGT

-670 ESGVNGTNS
+670 ESGVNGTNT

>member
-1 MKKAINQ
+1 MKKTTNQ

-83 VYQPKNTIN
+83 VYQPKNTTN

-146 LAAIQVSTFAHLS
+146 LAAIQVTTFAHLS

-165 VGDELPSGIKD
+165 IGDELPSGIKD

-212 VKPSSSVQNNEVA
+212 VRPSSSVQNNEVA

-259 NEQTS
+259 KEQTS

-290 TEPKSEIVKT
+290 TEPQSEIVKT

-399 VITSEVVESSEVIIH
+399 VITSEIIENSEVVIH
-414 SETPTSSENSVTN
+414 SELPTTSENAVTN
-427 SESSNSSETAID
+427 SEVSYDSETATN

-449 VTNSEGSNNSET
+449 VTNSEVSYDSET
-461 AINSQEQTHSETE
+461 AISSQEQTHSETE
-474 TIPEQFETITET
+474 TSPEQFETITEIQLET
-486 LVEIIPFETITKTD
+486 IPFESISKTD
-500 NTVWLSDS
+500 DKAWVSDA
-508 PTLEVSGQ
+508 PTIEVSGV
-516 NGSNTYKVSKKV
+516 NGSNIYKVSKKV
-528 DKNGQ
+528 DKNGH
-533 VISEEKVLVEHIEPI
+533 VISEEKVLVKSTEP
-548 TQVIVSGT
+548 VNEVVVVGT
-556 KEFELVEETVTETI
+556 KEFELVEDTITETI
-570 PFETKQI
+570 PFESISK
-577 TDATKWKDDIP
+577 TDNKAWASDAP
-588 TVKESGVNGT
+588 TIEISGVNGS
-598 NSFKV
+598 NIYKIS
-603 TKKVDKNG
+603 KKVDKNG

-635 KEFELVEETV
+635 KEFE
-645 TETIPFE
+645 
-652 TKQITDATKWK
+652 
-663 DENPTVK
+663 
-670 ESGVNGTNS
+670 
-679 FKVTKKVDK
+679 
-688 NGQVISEEKILVEHI
+688 
-703 EPITQVTVVGT
+703 
-714 KEFEEKI
+714 EKI

-741 SSEPKQILVIGKNG
+741 SFEPKQILVIGKNG

-767 DGTVISTSSSSK
+767 DGTVISTSTSSK

-931 KRPDGTNWQT
+931 KRPDGTNWQSI
-941 VFTQDEL
+941 FTQDEL

-1001 FAFSVSFGD
+1001 FAFSVSFGN
-1010 KMEFNNENSN
+1010 KMEFNNENGN

>member
-1 MKKAINQ
+1 MKKATNQ
-8 VDKKNIFG
+8 VEKKNIFG

-28 VIAILGIFGATVTVS
+28 IIAILGIFGATVTVS

-64 EQIVSAIPQH
+64 EQIVSAIPKH
-74 VKADTTVYV
+74 VQVDTTFYV
-83 VYQPKNTIN
+83 VYQPQHTTN
-92 LPNTGDIQT
+92 LPNTGDVQT

-146 LAAIQVSTFAHLS
+146 LAAIQVTTFAHLS

-439 SQEQTTSENS
+439 SQEQTISENS
-449 VTNSEGSNNSET
+449 VTNSESSNSSET

-516 NGSNTYKVSKKV
+516 NGSNTFKVSKKI

-548 TQVIVSGT
+548 NQVIVVGT

-824 KNLVSAEEIHAYPD
+824 KNIVSAEEIHAYPD

>member
-83 VYQPKNTIN
+83 VYQPKNTTN

-146 LAAIQVSTFAHLS
+146 LAAIQVTTFAHLS

-449 VTNSEGSNNSET
+449 VTNSESSNSSET

-516 NGSNTYKVSKKV
+516 NGSNTFKVSKKI

-548 TQVIVSGT
+548 NQVIVVGT

-611 QVISEEKILVG
+611 QVISEEKILG
-622 HIEPVTEVTVSGT
+622 EHIEPVTQVIVSGT

-755 LNEITTITKVTK
+755 LNELTTITKVTK

>member
-83 VYQPKNTIN
+83 VYQPKNTTN

-290 TEPKSEIVKT
+290 TEPQSEIVKT

-439 SQEQTTSENS
+439 SQEQTISENS
-449 VTNSEGSNNSET
+449 VTNSEISNSSET

-516 NGSNTYKVSKKV
+516 NGSNTFKVSKKI

-548 TQVIVSGT
+548 NQVIVVGT

-611 QVISEEKILVG
+611 QVISEEKILG
-622 HIEPVTEVTVSGT
+622 EHIEPVTQVIVSGT

>member
-1 MKKAINQ
+1 MKKTTNQ

-83 VYQPKNTIN
+83 VYQPKNTTN

-146 LAAIQVSTFAHLS
+146 LAAIQVTTFAHLS

-439 SQEQTTSENS
+439 SQEQTISENS
-449 VTNSEGSNNSET
+449 VTNSESSNSSET

-516 NGSNTYKVSKKV
+516 NGSNTFKVSKKI

-548 TQVIVSGT
+548 NQVIVVGT

-611 QVISEEKILVG
+611 QVISEEKILG
-622 HIEPVTEVTVSGT
+622 EHIEPVTQVTVSGT

>member
-1 MKKAINQ
+1 MKKATNQ

-16 IRKSKIAGTVSA
+16 IRKSKIAGAVSA

-83 VYQPKNTIN
+83 VYQPKNTTN

-146 LAAIQVSTFAHLS
+146 LAAIQVTTFAHLS

-165 VGDELPSGIKD
+165 IGDELPSGIKD
-176 IAGFEF
+176 ISGYEF

-187 HTDAS
+187 HTNAS

-212 VKPSSSVQNNEVA
+212 VRLSSSVQNNEVA

-290 TEPKSEIVKT
+290 TEPQSEIVKT

-350 TDSNGSTVSST
+350 TDSNGSTVSSS

-414 SETPTSSENSVTN
+414 SETPTSSENSVSN

-449 VTNSEGSNNSET
+449 VTNSESSNSSET

-500 NTVWLSDS
+500 NTAWSSDS
-508 PTLEVSGQ
+508 PTVEVSGQ

-533 VISEEKVLVEHIEPI
+533 VISEEKILVEHIEPV

-588 TVKESGVNGT
+588 TVKESGINGSNT
-598 NSFKV
+598 
-603 TKKVDKNG
+603 
-611 QVISEEKILVG
+611 
-622 HIEPVTEVTVSGT
+622 
-635 KEFELVEETV
+635 
-645 TETIPFE
+645 
-652 TKQITDATKWK
+652 
-663 DENPTVK
+663 
-670 ESGVNGTNS
+670 

-838 EKKVLAWDSEALD
+838 EKKALAWDSEALD

-931 KRPDGTNWQT
+931 KRPDGTNWQSI
-941 VFTQDEL
+941 FTQDEL

-1010 KMEFNNENSN
+1010 KMEFNNENRN

>member
-1 MKKAINQ
+1 MKKATNQ
-8 VDKKNIFG
+8 VEKKNIFG

-83 VYQPKNTIN
+83 VYQPKNTTN

-146 LAAIQVSTFAHLS
+146 LAAIQVTTFAHLS

-439 SQEQTTSENS
+439 SQEQTISENS
-449 VTNSEGSNNSET
+449 VTNSESSNSSET

-516 NGSNTYKVSKKV
+516 NGSNTFKVSKKI

-548 TQVIVSGT
+548 NQVIVVGT

-611 QVISEEKILVG
+611 QVISEEKVLVE
-622 HIEPVTEVTVSGT
+622 HIEPVTEVIVSGT

-652 TKQITDATKWK
+652 TNQITDATKWK

-931 KRPDGTNWQT
+931 KRPDGTNWQSI
-941 VFTQDEL
+941 FTQDEL